1 MCTNVIV
8 KFLYEDLLMPDD
20 TYRIRAQKRVIA
32 FMTSLIIF
40 PFSRASFKL
49 AAMKFDTPSEILNF
63 LVRVVIFMSIILMWS
78 TARYKRAVTV
88 AMIHAFGWPSA

>member
-8 KFLYEDLLMPDD
+8 KFLYKDLLMPDD
-20 TYRIRAQKRVIA
+20 TYRIRAQKRAIA

-40 PFSRASFKL
+40 PFSQALFKL

-63 LVRVVIFMSIILMWS
+63 LVRVVIFMSIVLM
-78 TARYKRAVTV
+78 
-88 AMIHAFGWPSA
+88 